1 MKLPSIEKRV
11 QWLMDAI
18 DKNCKTDLPI
28 TEDEYMALVASVVRP
43 FVRKRMKERQD
54 EAR

>member
-18 DKNCKTDLPI
+18 DKNVKTDLPK
-28 TEDEYMALVASVVRP
+28 TEDEYMKLISSVVRP
-43 FVRKRMKERQD
+43 YVHNAIRSRAK
-54 EAR
+54 